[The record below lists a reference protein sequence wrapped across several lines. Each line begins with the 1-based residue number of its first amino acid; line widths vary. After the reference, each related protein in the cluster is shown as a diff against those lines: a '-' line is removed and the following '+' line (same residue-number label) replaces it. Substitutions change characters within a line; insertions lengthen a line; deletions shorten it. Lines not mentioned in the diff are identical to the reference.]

1 MDNLLKEF
9 EEVMPYPT
17 LRDYQL
23 EYCQMQHEA
32 QEQNK
37 NFLNIL
43 PTGMGK
49 TVAAYWASYKAW
61 KEGTKCIILVPVRQ
75 LATELL
81 REFPKHLP
89 MVNVLRDTG
98 ADREQRQETGL
109 DYESADVIV
118 MTTERLMAVFNS
130 PNQRSDILTN
140 VNYCVFDEIHKIQ
153 DNGRGSAL
161 EWVIMN
167 LKRDYPSVNIIGLS
181 ATLPN
186 YEEFADWLDAKYY
199 YRPPEDRPIPLEY
212 HYNNPISWKFRKAD
226 DKRMAKFK
234 QLLQLKTFNQGQFL
248 VFMYSKKAIEKYAR
262 MMARLPESAPREALW
277 EKGIG
282 IHHRDVKPE
291 EQKDEVV
298 QMFND
303 GKLDVIFCTP
313 TLAEGVNT
321 AAVNVVLFD
330 ISVWDGLNCMHKKI
344 EEPNLRQMWGRAGR
358 AGYGVDKGHVFFL
371 GDDAEMQHAEV
382 CVKNPQSA
390 RSQFGRVMIDKIL
403 TAIVNEMAN
412 TEEEIYSIIKESFLF
427 FQHGDLDETTITQS
441 LETLEKYKFINNYSN
456 KYFATEMGRRVV
468 KNAIKVHTIIDAQT
482 QLWNT
487 KNLNS
492 LYDIFKIFL
501 ANEEF
506 LTGVFYDAKKD
517 SNYVQYAER
526 FFEKSDYVYEP
537 IFVNFY
543 NDMIDRH
550 VKIDMREPFLKV
562 LAFIFQ
568 DDIIRGKKPFT
579 LDTDLSM
586 KRQDGSG
593 LIDRIS
599 FILGDTLK
607 QEIKDSRFFGTVS
620 AGLRYGTLD
629 DKKLEL
635 SMLGG
640 VGEKTLKLLFDKGIN
655 TKEKFF
661 ATSLQDLKFLGM
673 RISEARFTKLKEEA
687 GFIIDTKQTADL
699 NEWF

>member
-1 MDNLLKEF
+1 MNKLLQEF
-9 EEVMPYPT
+9 EGVMPYDK

-23 EYCQMQHEA
+23 EYCQLQDEA
-32 QEQNK
+32 QQQNK

-98 ADREQRQETGL
+98 ADREERQENGL
-109 DYESADVIV
+109 DYKSADVIL

-130 PNQRSDILTN
+130 PAQRSEILTN
-140 VNYCVFDEIHKIQ
+140 VKYCVFDEIHKIQ
-153 DNGRGSAL
+153 DIGRGSAL

-167 LKRDYPSVNIIGLS
+167 LKRDYADVNIIGLS

-186 YEEFADWLDAKYY
+186 YQEFADWLDAKYY

-234 QLLQLKTFNQGQFL
+234 QLLQLKTFNKGQFL

-291 EQKDEVV
+291 EQKDQVV
-298 QMFND
+298 QMFNE

-371 GDDAEMQHAEV
+371 GDDAEMQHAEL
-382 CVKNPQSA
+382 CVKNPQAA

-403 TAIVNEMAN
+403 TAVANEMAN
-412 TEEEIYSIIKESFLF
+412 TEQEIYSIIKQSFLF
-427 FQHGDLDETTITQS
+427 FQHGDLDQTTITKS
-441 LETLEKYKFINNYSN
+441 LEILEKFKFVKSYGG
-456 KYFATEMGRRVV
+456 KYFASEMGRRVV
-468 KNAIKVHTIIDAQT
+468 KNAIKVHTIIDAQK

-506 LTGVFYDAKKD
+506 LSGVFYDPKKD
-517 SNYVQYAER
+517 RKYVEYAER
-526 FFEKSDYVYEP
+526 FFNKSDYVYEP
-537 IFVNFY
+537 VFVNFY
-543 NDMIDRH
+543 NDVTDRH
-550 VKIDMREPFLKV
+550 ISIEMREPFLKV

-599 FILGDTLK
+599 FILGDELK
-607 QEIKDSRFFGTVS
+607 TEIKDSRFFDTVS

-673 RISEARFTKLKEEA
+673 RISEARFNKLKQEA
-687 GFIIDTKQTADL
+687 GYIIETKQTANL
-699 NEWF
+699 NDWF